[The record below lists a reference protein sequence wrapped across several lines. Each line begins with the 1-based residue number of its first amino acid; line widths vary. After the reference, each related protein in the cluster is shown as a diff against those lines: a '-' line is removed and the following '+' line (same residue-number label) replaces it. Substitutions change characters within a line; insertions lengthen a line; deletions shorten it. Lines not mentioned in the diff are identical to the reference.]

1 MAPKVVKTPS
11 ASKSAPKD
19 ISAETQGVALPKP
32 REEDIETAYEL
43 IHISSDIV
51 AGWSKYQQE
60 IISFYSKRMIE
71 DLELQRNLMTCKSI
85 NEIWDLQR
93 SFFENS
99 SKQYS
104 DEVQKLAKL
113 GQHILPTELTG
124 VNDQINQ

>member
-1 MAPKVVKTPS
+1 MAQKVQDTQSLKSKKQDADGVVKQS
-11 ASKSAPKD
+11 A
-19 ISAETQGVALPKP
+19 ALPKP

-71 DLELQRNLMTCKSI
+71 DLELQRSLMTCKSI

-93 SFFENS
+93 SFFENA

-104 DEVQKLAKL
+104 DEVQKLTKL
-113 GQHILPTELTG
+113 SQHIVPTELTG
-124 VNDQINQ
+124 MHDQINS

>member
-1 MAPKVVKTPS
+1 MAQKVTQTP
-11 ASKSAPKD
+11 ALLTTD
-19 ISAETQGVALPKP
+19 NEGV
-32 REEDIETAYEL
+32 ETAYEL

>member
-1 MAPKVVKTPS
+1 MAQKVTQTP
-11 ASKSAPKD
+11 ALLTTD
-19 ISAETQGVALPKP
+19 NEGV
-32 REEDIETAYEL
+32 ETAYEL

-71 DLELQRNLMTCKSI
+71 ELELQRSIMTCKSI